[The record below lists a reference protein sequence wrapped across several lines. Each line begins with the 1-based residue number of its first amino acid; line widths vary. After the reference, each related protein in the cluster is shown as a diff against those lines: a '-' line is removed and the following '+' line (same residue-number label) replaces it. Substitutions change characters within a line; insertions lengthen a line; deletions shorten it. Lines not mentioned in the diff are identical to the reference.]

1 LGVHH
6 AARRPAR
13 AGAAGGRGGSELSG
27 QINVYSTRPDPVPI
41 DDIVAGLR
49 ERGFDATWIKDDIWA
64 AADERPWRSGRF
76 TLASGEVLRVGLDEV
91 DELEREG
98 LVEDAAAAGPEAVR
112 VAGELRIAYRLYD
125 APEPLLLAGVETL
138 AAAAPC
144 LILDVDSGE
153 LRIGRMSS
161 AGPGG

>member
-6 AARRPAR
+6 AARRSAR
-13 AGAAGGRGGSELSG
+13 AGAAGRRGGSELSG

-41 DDIVAGLR
+41 EDLVAGLR

-76 TLASGEVLRVGLDEV
+76 TLEGGDVLRVGLDEI
-91 DELEREG
+91 DEFEREG
-98 LVEDAAAAGPEAVR
+98 LVEDAAAAGAEAAR

-138 AAAAPC
+138 AAAAPS
-144 LILDVDSGE
+144 LVQDVESGE
-153 LRIGRMSS
+153 LRVGRTSS